1 MRTLILATIAV
12 CAGAGTP
19 AFAGSCAPIDN
30 SARVLQ
36 SANPNDLAPEWTGE
50 AYIGT
55 AWSVS
60 VDRRETSD
68 AGLEYYYGTLYSPRG
83 GDQGKVYI
91 LAREWDCPP
100 VE

>member
-1 MRTLILATIAV
+1 MRYLILAAIAV
-12 CAGAGTP
+12 CLASP
-19 AFAGSCAPIDN
+19 AVAGSCTPIDK

-36 SANPNDLAPEWTGE
+36 SANPNDLAAGWAGE

-55 AWSVS
+55 GWSVE
-60 VDRRETSD
+60 VDRGETSG
-68 AGLEYYYGTLYSPRG
+68 GLEYYYGTLHSPRG

-100 VE
+100 G